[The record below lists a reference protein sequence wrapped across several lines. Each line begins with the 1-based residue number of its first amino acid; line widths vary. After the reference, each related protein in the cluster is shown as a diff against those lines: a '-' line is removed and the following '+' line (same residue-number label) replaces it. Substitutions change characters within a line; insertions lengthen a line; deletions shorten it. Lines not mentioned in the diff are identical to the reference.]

1 MAPNTDEDTEPIVQA
16 PSSVHTRKGV
26 GGANLGLA
34 VGFVFS
40 SRQLTMIDLA
50 EDIVAIWL
58 EIQGYF
64 LIRNVKYGTNQE
76 IDILA
81 MNSKGDKM
89 HVEVQVSSNPLA
101 ILSHGVNLSDK
112 SFKEGGRRYF
122 SKKFDNDKVKQ
133 ITGKY
138 FGDTYSKC
146 LVLGNF
152 KSQENIDEL
161 ARLGVSIIPFS
172 KVISDLRSKTFGDTR
187 VVLADRYRQVLSF
200 LINE

>member
-1 MAPNTDEDTEPIVQA
+1 
-16 PSSVHTRKGV
+16 
-26 GGANLGLA
+26 
-34 VGFVFS
+34 
-40 SRQLTMIDLA
+40 MIDLA

-64 LIRNVKYGTNQE
+64 LIRNIKYGTNQE
-76 IDILA
+76 IDVLA
-81 MNSKGDKM
+81 MNSKGGKM

-101 ILSHGVNLSDK
+101 ILSDGVNLSDK
-112 SFKEGGRRYF
+112 SFKEGAAKYF
-122 SKKFDNDKVKQ
+122 RKKFDNEKVKEL
-133 ITGKY
+133 TGKY

-161 ARLGVSIIPFS
+161 SRLGVSIISFS
-172 KVISDLRSKTFGDTR
+172 QVISDLRSKTFGDTR

-200 LINE
+200 LIKD

>member
-1 MAPNTDEDTEPIVQA
+1 
-16 PSSVHTRKGV
+16 
-26 GGANLGLA
+26 
-34 VGFVFS
+34 
-40 SRQLTMIDLA
+40 MIDLA

-58 EIQGYF
+58 EIEGYF
-64 LIRNVKYGTNQE
+64 LIRNIKYGRNQE

-89 HVEVQVSSNPLA
+89 HVEVQVSSNPLG
-101 ILSHGVNLSDK
+101 ILSDGVNLSDK
-112 SFKEGGRRYF
+112 SYKEAGGKYF
-122 SKKFDNDKVKQ
+122 RKKFDNESVRV
-133 ITGKY
+133 ITSKY

-152 KSQENIDEL
+152 KSKENIDEI
-161 ARLGVSIIPFS
+161 ANLGVSIVSFS

-200 LINE
+200 LIKD